1 MFGKNQGKMVVKRDS
16 GHPRFI
22 TLVPQ
27 MTFNPC
33 RLPREEVKTAVPR
46 LVTITPMNTSSKS
59 HTYTYISAR
68 TRSALCEVI
77 IQVIW
82 LAAGEKQVT
91 ANIVQK

>member
-1 MFGKNQGKMVVKRDS
+1 
-16 GHPRFI
+16 
-22 TLVPQ
+22 

-33 RLPREEVKTAVPR
+33 RLPWEEVKMAVPR

-59 HTYTYISAR
+59 HTHTH
-68 TRSALCEVI
+68 SALCEVI

-91 ANIVQK
+91 ANIVQKNEGRCEIENRK